1 MYLVNPWCQLRQ
13 PKISL
18 VAKAEATT
26 SISKVYNFDGN
37 IEITPVLVP
46 ILLLRN
52 LPPYFGVQMDLL
64 WDGSK
69 TDGYN
74 VWIGETCL
82 FVRSQQHDSVRG

>member
-1 MYLVNPWCQLRQ
+1 M
-13 PKISL
+13 
-18 VAKAEATT
+18 AKAEATT

-64 WDGSK
+64 WDGSE